1 MEAQVSHIAYPDE
14 TVKLGRNLLLCPMPI
29 TGYWDFLKTEDAYI
43 ETEPSKWKQITIHWN
58 IVNLL
63 KLEADLKDTNFKS

>member
-1 MEAQVSHIAYPDE
+1 MQTLYNKCKLFQNTIVPQGLNIPSMEAQVSHIAYPDE

-43 ETEPSKWKQITIHWN
+43 ETEPSK
-58 IVNLL
+58 
-63 KLEADLKDTNFKS
+63 